1 MSPILLCTCTT
12 LPHPYVP
19 TMPPKPAL
27 AMPLRAWQCPQCT
40 YRAFSTSPRQ
50 MAVGPEHPR
59 YLDLPEPP
67 QQTLP
72 YRPFIKGR
80 LPVPRNV
87 FDGAEGR
94 DKASSEFLDPH
105 TKTPKRTSKAPDG
118 SREQWKA
125 RLSDM
130 RRRNLREGLATLRM
144 RQDQGSAKQRE
155 RQRQRQEERARL
167 LNAPER
173 EDERLTAPSHG
184 LNLTALAR
192 PPSDTMRA
200 ERLAHKELLLAAHT
214 AAKRDTR
221 RSDLHTMYLRARSF
235 IVTPEQLDAE
245 IERAFG
251 TAESP
256 VSWAGYGGDMS
267 ANSASVWAL
276 GPPATVKDL
285 VDRNAK
291 MAGDKRSGSALDTA
305 GGYERAS
312 QERLKRIAEV
322 LTGGEMGRD

>member
-1 MSPILLCTCTT
+1 M
-12 LPHPYVP
+12 PY
-19 TMPPKPAL
+19 MPPKPGSTISWL
-27 AMPLRAWQCPQCT
+27 AWQCPQCNF
-40 YRAFSTSPRQ
+40 RSFSTSSIRA
-50 MAVGPEHPR
+50 AVGPEHPR

-72 YRPFIKGR
+72 DRHFIKGR

-94 DKASSEFLDPH
+94 DKASNEFLEPH
-105 TKTPKRTSKAPDG
+105 TKPPKRPSKAPIG
-118 SREQWKA
+118 SREQWKE
-125 RLSDM
+125 RLSEL
-130 RRRNLREGLATLRM
+130 RRRNLREGLATLRA
-144 RQDQGSAKQRE
+144 RQDQEAVKQRE
-155 RQRQRQEERARL
+155 RQRQQQEERARL
-167 LNAPER
+167 LNAAER
-173 EDERLTAPSHG
+173 EDERLTAPSH
-184 LNLTALAR
+184 NLDLAALAR
-192 PPSDTMRA
+192 PPTDPTRA

-214 AAKRDTR
+214 AAKSEIRHR
-221 RSDLHTMYLRARSF
+221 DLHALYMRARSF
-235 IVTPEQLDAE
+235 IVTQEQLDAE

-251 TAESP
+251 TAENP

-276 GPPATVKDL
+276 GPPASVKDL
-285 VDRNAK
+285 AERNAK

-305 GGYERAS
+305 GGFEKAN